1 MSYQVEY
8 KYSKRVRLVAN
19 DDDLEYYV
27 QVRFLFMWF
36 TVKVYDGTY
45 PGGYTQADKHAE
57 YLASKPLFL

>member
-19 DDDLEYYV
+19 HEDLEYYV
-27 QVRFLFMWF
+27 QVRFLLMWF
-36 TVKVYDGTY
+36 TVELYDGTS

-57 YLASKPLFL
+57 YLATKFLFR